1 MTQTVNLDAYLT
13 RAEAALALGV
23 SKDTIS
29 AWHARG
35 WYNQDGEHL
44 RLATKPGKGHTF
56 RYRYGDL
63 LQAEVDT
70 RNSPNS
76 RRPATVGFLR
86 AA

>member
-1 MTQTVNLDAYLT
+1 MSQTVNLDVYLT

-35 WYNQDGEHL
+35 WHSATGEHL
-44 RLATKPGKGHTF
+44 RLATKSGKGNTF

-63 LQAEVDT
+63 LQAETDT
-70 RNSPNS
+70 RNSPQS
-76 RRPATVGFLR
+76 RRPTMAGFLR

>member
-1 MTQTVNLDAYLT
+1 MSTTVNLDAYLT
-13 RAEAALALGV
+13 RAEAAMALGV
-23 SKDTIS
+23 SKATVS

-35 WYNQDGEHL
+35 WYTPEGEHL
-44 RLATKPGKGHTF
+44 RIRTRPGKGGNL

-63 LQAEVDT
+63 LQAEADT

-76 RRPATVGFLR
+76 RRPRPGFLV